1 MYSVEYSVEY
11 SVVYMG
17 TALYEMWCI
26 IVHIGTSR
34 YKVQCCWVRHSE
46 DLVSYHST
54 MAHVPFDDQF
64 FSHPQQ
70 QQGGIVR
77 NSVV

>member
-1 MYSVEYSVEY
+1 MY
-11 SVVYMG
+11 VYEISMRLH
-17 TALYEMWCI
+17 TI
-26 IVHIGTSR
+26 R
-34 YKVQCCWVRHSE
+34 VQCCWVRHSE